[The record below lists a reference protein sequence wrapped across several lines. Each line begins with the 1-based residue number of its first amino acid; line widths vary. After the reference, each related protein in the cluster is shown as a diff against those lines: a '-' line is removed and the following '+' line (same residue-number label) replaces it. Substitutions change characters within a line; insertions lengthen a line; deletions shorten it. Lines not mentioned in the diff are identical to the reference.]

1 MTRPSH
7 RRLSIALIALAT
19 AGGMLASPL
28 ARAQH
33 AFPSRPLKIVVPY
46 PTGGTTDLLA
56 RILAPRL
63 GERLGQAVV
72 IDNKPGAGGVIGAQQ
87 VAKSPADGYTLVF
100 ATIASHAIIPAL
112 QSPPPYDPV
121 KDFAPIT
128 LVAGTPNV
136 RVPPASLHEI
146 SCRSC

>member
-1 MTRPSH
+1 MTRPSR

-19 AGGMLASPL
+19 VGGMLASPL

-46 PTGGTTDLLA
+46 PPGGTTDLLA
-56 RILAPRL
+56 RILAP
-63 GERLGQAVV
+63 RLGQAVV

>member
-1 MTRPSH
+1 M
-7 RRLSIALIALAT
+7 
-19 AGGMLASPL
+19 
-28 ARAQH
+28 
-33 AFPSRPLKIVVPY
+33 
-46 PTGGTTDLLA
+46 
-56 RILAPRL
+56 
-63 GERLGQAVV
+63 